1 MTSRAPAPGAV
12 SPCRPPGRRR
22 CRRVPHR
29 GGAPPGPR
37 AWSGC
42 APQRRPSPAQKLRI
56 IGAALAALVLLF
68 GAVAL
73 WEISGRS
80 AAADDV
86 VGRSQPLSA
95 DAASIYRSLADADTA
110 SSSGFL
116 LGATDEREV
125 RQRYEKDI
133 ANASRLLVSAAA
145 NTGGSD
151 DGRAQITLLSEQLPR
166 YTGLV
171 EQARA
176 ANRQGLPLGG
186 AYLRYANEQM
196 TTQLLPAAQR
206 LYEAETGL
214 LLHGLRRRPVLA
226 AGLARRGLVALAA
239 LAWAQRRN
247 YRRTNRVFN
256 HGLLAATAAS
266 LVVLLWLAVGHA
278 VARSSLSEARTQG
291 QESLKVLNDARIAS
305 LQARAGENLTLIAR
319 GAVLAEDKKS
329 DKYDVDFTT
338 NMKELDAGLATAL
351 RLADDEAGRAPVT
364 RAADGVKQW
373 KQRHTAAREADLK
386 GDYEA
391 ALPQVVGDK
400 DHKDSSGAAFDV
412 VDASLEQAVAHEQQ
426 EFTGAARGGLGA
438 LGGLLAGT
446 AVLVVSR
453 RGGGAARHRAQA
465 FGVQVR
471 AMRIR
476 AMRAAERH
484 GNGGTA
490 GSEMS
495 GVSRASGVR
504 RLASCGCAA
513 GAG

>member
-1 MTSRAPAPGAV
+1 MTSRAPAPGGGLAV
-12 SPCRPPGRRR
+12 PPAG
-22 CRRVPHR
+22 PQAMPP
-29 GGAPPGPR
+29 GAPPGRGTAWAEGVERLR
-37 AWSGC
+37 AAATTEPG
-42 APQRRPSPAQKLRI
+42 RLRI

-206 LYEAETGL
+206 LYEAETGRL
-214 LLHGLRRRPVLA
+214 YTDYDDARSWPLASLA
-226 AGLARRGLVALAA
+226 AGLVALAA

-446 AVLVVSR
+446 AVLVVA
-453 RGGGAARHRAQA
+453 GAA
-465 FGVQVR
+465 
-471 AMRIR
+471 
-476 AMRAAERH
+476 AALL
-484 GNGGTA
+484 GIG
-490 GSEMS
+490 
-495 GVSRASGVR
+495 R
-504 RLASCGCAA
+504 RLSEYR
-513 GAG
+513 